1 MPPEKYPSDP
11 RVAFALKL
19 SGALHR
25 YGVPTHRLESAM
37 NSTLEKIGLE
47 GQFFTMPT
55 GVFASFGP
63 PEEHRTSLL
72 RMDAPEIDLGK
83 MAEVDG
89 VATGVVNGD
98 FGFPEGSA
106 RIDHIIEQPAQ
117 YGRVLTTFCFGLGS
131 GCAARFFDGGI
142 YECVLAALIGL
153 VVGFLAFRLGRSEDA
168 AHIIVPVAACLATA
182 VTLAASRVVEDLNV
196 YTTTLASLV
205 VLLPGFTLTTALIEL
220 ATRHL
225 VSGTARLMQ
234 VTLIFLE
241 IGFGVALGG
250 QLDRVIPHMHM
261 HATAHSLPAWTLYLA
276 LIVAPFAFA
285 VQFRAQP
292 RDLGWILAV
301 GLAGYGG
308 GKLGFHMMG
317 PQLGVF
323 FGALFLG
330 IGGNIYARRT
340 NRPSAVPLVPGI
352 MQMVP
357 GSIGF
362 SSISMMLQKEFVNG
376 MEAGFETV
384 IVGIALVTGLL
395 LANVIYPAQK
405 SI

>member
-1 MPPEKYPSDP
+1 MPPVRTPSDP
-11 RVAFALKL
+11 RVAFVLKL
-19 SGALHR
+19 SAALHS
-25 YGVPTHRLESAM
+25 YGVATNRLEGAM
-37 NSTLEKIGLE
+37 NSILEKIGLE
-47 GQFFTMPT
+47 GQFFMMPT
-55 GVFASFGP
+55 GLFASFGS

-72 RMDAPEIDLGK
+72 RMDAPQIDLGK
-83 MAEVDG
+83 MAELDS
-89 VATGVVNGD
+89 VASGVVSGD
-98 FGFPEGSA
+98 ISVNEGSA
-106 RIDHIIEQPAQ
+106 RIDHILAMPPVYHRA
-117 YGRVLTTFCFGLGS
+117 LTTFCYGLGS
-131 GCAARFFDGGI
+131 GCAARFFNGGI

-153 VVGFLAFRLGRSEDA
+153 VVGFLAFRLGRNEDA
-168 AHIIVPVAACLATA
+168 AHVIVPVAACLAA
-182 VTLAASRVVEDLNV
+182 ALSLCASRLVEDLNV

-250 QLDRVIPHMHM
+250 QLDRIIPHIHT
-261 HATAHSLPAWTLYLA
+261 HALAHPLPGWTLTLA
-276 LIVAPFAFA
+276 LLIAPFAFA
-285 VQFRAQP
+285 VQFRAEP

-301 GLAGYGG
+301 TMISYCGGL
-308 GKLGFHMMG
+308 LGAHLLG

-323 FGALFLG
+323 FGSLFLG
-330 IGGNIYARRT
+330 IGSNVYSRRT
-340 NRPSAVPLVPGI
+340 NRPGTVTLVPGI

-362 SSISMMLQKEFVNG
+362 GSVSMMLQKEFVSG
-376 MEAGFETV
+376 MEAGFEMV

-395 LANVIYPAQK
+395 MANVIFPAQK
-405 SI
+405 KI